1 MVSLKDLKP
10 EEGSVKKR
18 KRVGRGDA
26 SGTGG
31 TAGRGHKGQNS
42 RSGGST
48 RPGFEGGQT
57 PLYRR
62 IPKKRG
68 FNNIFKK
75 EYALLNISDLN
86 KFEDGAEVD
95 LSFLKDLGLVK
106 KSVNLLKI
114 LGDGDVSKKIS
125 IVKVNK
131 ISKTAEAKLKKAA
144 IKVEIIK

>member
-1 MVSLKDLKP
+1 MLKLEDLKP
-10 EEGSVKKR
+10 AEGSVKTR

-42 RSGGST
+42 RSGGGT

-62 IPKKRG
+62 LPKKRG

-75 EYALLNISDLN
+75 EYATFNLSDLN
-86 KFEDGAEVD
+86 RFEDGTEVT
-95 LSFLKDLGLVK
+95 LELLKEKRLVDK
-106 KSVNLLKI
+106 KINLLKI
-114 LGDGDVSKKIS
+114 LGNGEITSKIS
-125 IVKVNK
+125 IKANKVTK
-131 ISKTAEAKLKKAA
+131 SAEEKLKKAS
-144 IKVEIIK
+144 IKVEIL